1 MLGTTSLAL
10 VVALGTA
17 AAVPGAAIADTPPSP
32 PDAKADA
39 VIKDAE
45 GREVG
50 TLHIEDAENGKST
63 VTVRAEGLPP
73 GFHGFHV
80 HSKGT
85 CEAGSTDPAT
95 GSPFFSSGPHLGA
108 GPHPEHTGDL
118 PNLLVNKDGTA
129 GATYVTDRFR
139 VSGLVGDA
147 GTSVIIHSKP
157 DNNANIPERYSH
169 EGKAGPDAE
178 TLKAGDSGSRIACG
192 VISGE

>member
-10 VVALGTA
+10 AVTLGTA
-17 AAVPGAAIADTPPSP
+17 AAVPGVAMADTPPTPS
-32 PDAKADA
+32 DAKAGA
-39 VIKDAE
+39 VIRDAE
-45 GREVG
+45 GNQVG
-50 TLHIEDAENGKST
+50 TLSVEDAGNGKST

-95 GSPFFSSGPHLGA
+95 GSPFFSSGPHLDA
-108 GPHPEHTGDL
+108 RSHPQHSGDL

-129 GATYVTDRFR
+129 KATYVTDRFR
-139 VSGLVGDA
+139 VSGLAGDE

-157 DNNANIPERYSH
+157 DNYANIPERYSH